1 MKVFSKLLIAGAF
14 LFLGGCVVAPAP
26 GVYVGPRVVVGA
38 PYVAVS
44 PYYYG
49 YGPRFYYGRR
59 W

>member
-1 MKVFSKLLIAGAF
+1 MKTLSKILIAGAF
-14 LFLGGCVVAPAP
+14 LLVSGCVVAPAGP
-26 GVYVGPRVVVGA
+26 RAGVYVA
-38 PYVAVS
+38 PGVVAVS